1 MTAATAQDSQPVVPE
16 LTPPAYVVLGMV
28 RLGARS
34 GYEIKQTVEQS
45 IRFFWTISP
54 VQIYPSLVQLE
65 EAGLI
70 AGRADPQGK
79 RRRRTYEITP
89 AGEIALREWL
99 RRAEPMPFELRDI
112 GLVKLFFADALN
124 PAEAREL
131 LSAVTRRSE
140 DRIATLQAIEPIA
153 TAAEEEGNVYP
164 LLTLRMG
171 LAYHQAMVDVCQDF
185 AHKLQA
191 CRNGTDPAP
200 RT

>member
-1 MTAATAQDSQPVVPE
+1 MANATGRVGQSGVPE
-16 LTPPAYVVLGMV
+16 LAPPAYVVLGMV

-34 GYEIKQTVEQS
+34 GYEIKQTVGQS

-65 EAGLI
+65 QAGLI

-79 RRRRTYEITP
+79 RRRRTYEITS
-89 AGEIALREWL
+89 AGERALQQWL

-112 GLVKLFFADALN
+112 GLVKLFFADALD
-124 PAEAREL
+124 PTEGQEL
-131 LSAVTRRSE
+131 LSAVMQRSE
-140 DRIATLQAIEPIA
+140 DRIATLRAIEPTA
-153 TAAEEEGNVYP
+153 AAAEEDGNIYP

-185 AHKLQA
+185 ARRLNVARQ
-191 CRNGTDPAP
+191 
-200 RT
+200 